1 MAPRKV
7 SIPKG
12 LIPKVKSFWE
22 RLSDKVLHVIEEAL
36 ASENFKEK
44 TWAVDWFFKH
54 LPAAEPK
61 AATPAGKKG
70 GSAQS
75 EGGTEVESI
84 LALEAMSEEELL
96 GRIRDHLKDWEPD

>member
-12 LIPKVKSFWE
+12 LLPKVKSFWE

-44 TWAVDWFFKH
+44 TWAVDSFFKH
-54 LPAAEPK
+54 LLSIEPK
-61 AATPAGKKG
+61 SGTSSGKRGENAASPGA
-70 GSAQS
+70 
-75 EGGTEVESI
+75 ESI
-84 LALEAMSEEELL
+84 ASLEAMSEEELL